1 MAEDR
6 FATVDEEELQQILL
20 EKDSVNTRRNTKSS
34 VKLFRSYLKAKSLGE
49 CFEESDERTL
59 NTNLSK
65 FYAEM
70 RQENGEKYKKSS
82 MIAIRHGINRFLQ
95 TNTTCDIV
103 NGQAFKESKRVFD
116 AVCKDLKRE
125 GKGGFEHYPPIDQ
138 GDIQKLMEY
147 FDVNDNVKLLEKVF
161 VDLMIYFGRRGREN
175 MRDLKV
181 EDFAAT
187 RDGDGN
193 MYICMVKDELTKNHQ
208 NDRNTAEGRM
218 YARPGN

>member
-20 EKDSVNTRRNTKSS
+20 DKDSVNTRRNTKSS
-34 VKLFRSYLKAKSLGE
+34 VKLFRSYLKAKSLDE
-49 CFEESDERTL
+49 CFEESDERSL

-82 MIAIRHGINRFLQ
+82 MIAIRHGMNRFLQ

-116 AVCKDLKRE
+116 AAYMPYFSGAIL
-125 GKGGFEHYPPIDQ
+125 GFSLNFS
-138 GDIQKLMEY
+138 GTNDIFLGQIL
-147 FDVNDNVKLLEKVF
+147 
-161 VDLMIYFGRRGREN
+161 
-175 MRDLKV
+175 
-181 EDFAAT
+181 
-187 RDGDGN
+187 
-193 MYICMVKDELTKNHQ
+193 Q
-208 NDRNTAEGRM
+208 NSGTLSGTF
-218 YARPGN
+218 